1 MLTDRFCSRVKLRE
15 GEVQADY
22 YDEAVSGL
30 ALRVGQK
37 KSWTLHYGGRDS
49 RKRLTFG
56 TYPTLGLAAAR
67 TKALEA
73 KQEIEAGRSPI
84 KAVDTFKSIAE
95 DWLTRDGA
103 NLRSKDKRKS
113 ALERLVYDVIGDRPI
128 ADIKRSEIVR
138 LLDQIEDNQGPVMAD
153 WTLATVRKI
162 MNWHASR
169 SDDFNSPIVR
179 GMSRTKPKERA
190 RKRVLSDEELRKVW
204 KAAEASGV
212 FGRLI
217 RFILLTATRRN
228 EAAMMKR
235 SEVKGE
241 DWIIPAERYKTKL
254 DHLIPLSA
262 ATQRLLEG
270 DSLIFTTDGETS
282 ISGFSKFKAEFDKAS
297 GVTGYTIHDLRRSS
311 RSLMSRAG
319 VNSDIAERCLGHVM
333 GGVRGT
339 YDRYEYR
346 DEKLR
351 AFEVLASL
359 IDRIVNPKDNIVPMR
374 AAQ

>member
-1 MLTDRFCSRVKLRE
+1 MTGSQVRILFAAPALSTKNRTSKNRHRCTIGARPIRHNSERRRMRLMLTDRFCSRVKLRE

-153 WTLATVRKI
+153 W
-162 MNWHASR
+162 
-169 SDDFNSPIVR
+169 
-179 GMSRTKPKERA
+179 
-190 RKRVLSDEELRKVW
+190 
-204 KAAEASGV
+204 
-212 FGRLI
+212 
-217 RFILLTATRRN
+217 
-228 EAAMMKR
+228 
-235 SEVKGE
+235 
-241 DWIIPAERYKTKL
+241 
-254 DHLIPLSA
+254 
-262 ATQRLLEG
+262 
-270 DSLIFTTDGETS
+270 
-282 ISGFSKFKAEFDKAS
+282 
-297 GVTGYTIHDLRRSS
+297 
-311 RSLMSRAG
+311 
-319 VNSDIAERCLGHVM
+319 
-333 GGVRGT
+333 
-339 YDRYEYR
+339 
-346 DEKLR
+346 
-351 AFEVLASL
+351 
-359 IDRIVNPKDNIVPMR
+359 
-374 AAQ
+374 